1 VVKEEQVTSTE
12 KDQFLECT
20 HRQDQLMAFSSH
32 GCHGF
37 QLAKLSWQSALVAI
51 NSFQLS

>member
-1 VVKEEQVTSTE
+1 MVKEEQVTSTE